1 MRITEGAQ
9 RVRVTAHLTNG
20 QDGQIE
26 TRLID
31 VSDDAT
37 ICDLYNAGAFS
48 GRFNV
53 HIAADHYY
61 RVQNESLVAFPH
73 HLQFVI
79 ERNVVRWY
87 PDPSETRLSD
97 FFATHG
103 ILNGEIH
110 LRYGVGGWG
119 GGLIDYLPAWDQL
132 LKSIEAAVAIAS
144 ATDYG
149 RRAISYFRGNTWQ
162 RWRLPRQ
169 LGKMTPARVLSLIG
183 QRDYWNV
190 YDLAEKTGWRTENV
204 AYLLRGL
211 GYEYDKRRHQYGA
224 TKETNQRFETINAT
238 KFAIGEPAR
247 PIQTKRKGYARRRT
261 R

>member
-1 MRITEGAQ
+1 
-9 RVRVTAHLTNG
+9 VRVTAQLTNG
-20 QDGQIE
+20 RDGQTEI
-26 TRLID
+26 RPID
-31 VSDDAT
+31 VPDDAT
-37 ICDLYNAGAFS
+37 IRDLYRADILS
-48 GRFNV
+48 DLFNV

-79 ERNVVRWY
+79 ERGVVRWY
-87 PDPSETRLSD
+87 PDPSETKLSV
-97 FFATHG
+97 FFTTHG
-103 ILNGEIH
+103 IVDGEIH

-132 LKSIEAAVAIAS
+132 LKMMEAAVAVAS
-144 ATDYG
+144 TTDYG
-149 RRAISYFRGNTWQ
+149 RRTISYFRGNTWR

-224 TKETNQRFETINAT
+224 TGETNQRFETINAT
-238 KFAIGEPAR
+238 KFAIGEPAQ
-247 PIQTKRKGYARRRT
+247 PIQRKRRAYARRR
-261 R
+261 RR